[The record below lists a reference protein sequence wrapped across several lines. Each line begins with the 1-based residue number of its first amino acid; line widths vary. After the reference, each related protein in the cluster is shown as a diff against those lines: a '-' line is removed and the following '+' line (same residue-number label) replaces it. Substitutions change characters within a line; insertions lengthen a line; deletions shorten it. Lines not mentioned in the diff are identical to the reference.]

1 MRYVP
6 TMYARHPTLRPSS
19 PGCSRLT
26 LLAVLGA
33 CQAPTSG
40 SSGFSS
46 TPEITTVPAGSTGD
60 TAGVDSTGPG
70 PGSTSMASGSTSGE
84 SGVGETTLPV
94 LDLGTM
100 PDLGDGKPVGCKGK
114 IDLLF
119 VISRTSLMANR
130 QAQLVKAFPKFIETI
145 ESKFDDFDYH
155 IMVID
160 GDDEWGSEG
169 CNEVC
174 PALDCKVGDPCC
186 SANPQPEWI
195 GKPCC
200 TAAEDY
206 PCGYLDGLPDCETKI
221 GAGTLFPAGTSASNK
236 LCPIDEGRRYM
247 VKGQKDL
254 ADTFACVAQI
264 GASGGGK
271 LGEALTA
278 AMQKNINGPGGCNDG
293 FLREDA
299 LLMLTFIQTN
309 PDHGGGG
316 LDSDGYA
323 EDWAKAVLDAK
334 HGDAESVVMLTFANP
349 NWEPADQIWKMA
361 RMFPYYKVDRS
372 DVDDHSPAFEEAT
385 TLVET
390 ACAGFVVPG

>member
-1 MRYVP
+1 MRP
-6 TMYARHPTLRPSS
+6 RRSL
-19 PGCSRLT
+19 LT

-33 CQAPTSG
+33 CQAPTSS

-70 PGSTSMASGSTSGE
+70 PGSTSMAEASTSGE
-84 SGVGETTLPV
+84 SGVGETTTQPV

-100 PDLGDGKPVGCKGK
+100 PDLGDGNPVGCKGK

-119 VISRTSLMANR
+119 VISRTWLMAGR
-130 QAQLVKAFPKFIETI
+130 QAQLVEAFPKFIETI

-155 IMVID
+155 IMVVD
-160 GDDEWGSEG
+160 GDDEWGSYN

-186 SANPQPEWI
+186 SVNHEPKWI

-200 TAAEDY
+200 DVEDF
-206 PCGYLDGLPDCETKI
+206 PCGYFDGLPDCETRI
-221 GAGTLFPAGTSASNK
+221 GAGTLFPAGSGASNK
-236 LCPIDEGRRYM
+236 LCPIDGGRRYM
-247 VKGQKDL
+247 IKGHKDL

-264 GASGGGK
+264 GATGGGK

-299 LLMLTFIQTN
+299 LLMVTFIQTN
-309 PDHGGGG
+309 PDAGGG
-316 LDSDGYA
+316 LLESDGYA

-334 HGDAESVVMLTFANP
+334 HGDAKSVVMLTFANP
-349 NWEPADQIWKMA
+349 NWEPYDQIWKMA

-372 DVDDHSPAFEEAT
+372 DVDDYSPAFEEAT